1 MIVCHCN
8 CIKSAMIEESVRDMA
23 GSGCNGAPTPEEVY
37 SALGLQPCC
46 RGCFPLASRVIAE
59 AVGSSGCADAASSMG
74 AQIVVAAE

>member
-8 CIKSAMIEESVRDMA
+8 CIKSAMIEQSARDMSGA
-23 GSGCNGAPTPEEVY
+23 GTGGAPTPEEVY
-37 SALGLQPCC
+37 NALGLQPCC

-59 AVGSSGCADAASSMG
+59 AVGSAAQGGSACVTG